1 MVANSPSIRIVTR
14 LNSNSFI
21 FRDTRIPSPNN
32 GESISPNTDIGYTY
46 IMNILFIGDIVGR
59 PGRNA
64 VKTLLPQLKAELNLD
79 LIVANGENMASGF
92 GMTIEKYNELRE
104 TGVDYFTGGNHTLV
118 KKEIWP
124 YLDDPEVRILR
135 PANYADQFPGRGV
148 GELEAEGKKIQIINL
163 AGSAFLKEETTNPF
177 DFMDDLLTK
186 TKADIRIVDWHG
198 EATSEKA
205 IMGHYLD
212 GKVTAFLGTHTHVPT
227 ADERILPAGTA
238 FQTDVGMTGPLN
250 SSLGISYKTVMPT
263 MRSGEQLRKE
273 VASGPVVFNA
283 TLIEID
289 ENNHATKINRI
300 QRIIQ

>member
-1 MVANSPSIRIVTR
+1 
-14 LNSNSFI
+14 
-21 FRDTRIPSPNN
+21 
-32 GESISPNTDIGYTY
+32 
-46 IMNILFIGDIVGR
+46 MNFKILFIGDIVGR

-64 VKTLLPQLKAELNLD
+64 VKALLPELKDELKIDVVL
-79 LIVANGENMASGF
+79 ANGENMAAGF
-92 GMTIEKYNELRE
+92 GMTIDKYNELRQI
-104 TGVDYFTGGNHTLV
+104 GVDYFTGGNHTLL

-124 YLDDPEVRILR
+124 YMDDPEVRILR
-135 PANYADQFPGRGV
+135 PANYQGQLPGRGV
-148 GELEAEGKKIQIINL
+148 GELEIDGKKIQIINL

-177 DFMDDLLTK
+177 DFMDDLLAT
-186 TKADIRIVDWHG
+186 TEADIRLVDFHA

-227 ADERILPAGTA
+227 GDEQILPKGTA

-250 SSLGISYKTVMPT
+250 SSLGAKLKPFYNL
-263 MRSGEQLRKE
+263 MRYGEGGEYE

-289 ENNHATKINRI
+289 DSNHPTKIERI
-300 QRIIQ
+300 QRIVE